1 MREIKFRAWDS
12 KYKVMDTGLF
22 WIRNDGKTYDAAHRT
37 YDTPNQEIEATEHF
51 HLMQFTGLHDKNG
64 KEIYEGDLLTSETL
78 HLFEDEDIQN
88 TPCEIAWLNSCCGF
102 VLQQKGRKVAL
113 SEYLAGWDPTVFEHF
128 EIIGN
133 IYEQPE
139 LLG

>member
-1 MREIKFRAWDS
+1 
-12 KYKVMDTGLF
+12 
-22 WIRNDGKTYDAAHRT
+22 
-37 YDTPNQEIEATEHF
+37 
-51 HLMQFTGLHDKNG
+51 
-64 KEIYEGDLLTSETL
+64 
-78 HLFEDEDIQN
+78 
-88 TPCEIAWLNSCCGF
+88 
-102 VLQQKGRKVAL
+102 LQQKGRKVAL